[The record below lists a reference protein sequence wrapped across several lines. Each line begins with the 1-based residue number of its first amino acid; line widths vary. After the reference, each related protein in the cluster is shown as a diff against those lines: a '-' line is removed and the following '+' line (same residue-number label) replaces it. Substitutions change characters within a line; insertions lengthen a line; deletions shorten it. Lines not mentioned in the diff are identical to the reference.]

1 MSATACTVAHVR
13 VLRADEVERIGP
25 PAALD
30 GRTEA
35 WAFEYPL
42 ALVEWHDAWF
52 EHDQL
57 TIEDRRSDYLV
68 RTVGFLIDE
77 GPSVVSVAQELL
89 PDGEGFR
96 AITHVPVAVI
106 QRIVRLAH

>member
-1 MSATACTVAHVR
+1 MQ

-25 PAALD
+25 LEALD
-30 GRTEA
+30 ARSEA
-35 WAFEYPL
+35 DTLAYPL

-52 EHDQL
+52 DHDQL

-77 GPSVVSVAQELL
+77 GTEVVSVAQELL

-96 AITHVPVAVI
+96 AVTHIPVPVI
-106 QRIVRLAH
+106 RCIVRLAR